1 MAPPNDKNTP
11 PELPVVAGQQCSKME
26 QVVPTYMR
34 VALEQEYTKMA
45 VREEEQVRDAS
56 AVVRRAADY
65 YSRYAELTTL
75 NSRFRVSA
83 IPTLSSVSHRS
94 KFQMIR

>member
-11 PELPVVAGQQCSKME
+11 PELPVVARPTMQQDGAGCADLYE
-26 QVVPTYMR
+26 GGI
-34 VALEQEYTKMA
+34 EQEYTKMA